1 MTMASQRIAYVDN
14 IRAFLIALVVLGH
27 CLQDT
32 GCGEENILYRIIY
45 SFHMP
50 LFMAVSAYISY
61 TARIEWRVVAKR
73 AIQLL
78 IPFAC
83 WAIIKSVLFKEI
95 GYVVEIILQPD
106 KGLWFLW
113 ALFFIIVIMKL
124 AQVLSE
130 HIRVNINIV
139 LIGIMALLYWVTL
152 GCGIKTFG
160 LPLVA
165 WQLPFYYLG
174 WILRKRQCMENDNLL
189 LPAMCFALWMMALV
203 LRNDIEP
210 YLMQCVQSGIAHKI
224 IQYGYSMV
232 EASMAICS
240 MIPLFGRFVNRS
252 NFLGNKLGRNSLAI
266 YAITS
271 SLNVIYINLY
281 TKSLSETPYSLAI
294 VVLFLVVML
303 FCVILIEVL
312 QSSNIARLLLF
323 GKPMKR

>member
-1 MTMASQRIAYVDN
+1 MASQRIAYVDN

-32 GCGEENILYRIIY
+32 GCGEENILYKIIY

-61 TARIEWRVVAKR
+61 TARLEWRVVAKR

-78 IPFAC
+78 IPFTC

-130 HIRVNINIV
+130 YLRISVNIV
-139 LIGIMALLYWVTL
+139 LIGVMALLYWVTL
-152 GCGIKTFG
+152 GCGIKSFG
-160 LPLVA
+160 LPQIT

-174 WILRKRQCMENDNLL
+174 WILRKRQCVESNNLL
-189 LPAMCFALWMMALV
+189 LSAMCFALWIMALV
-203 LRNDIEP
+203 LRNDVEP

-240 MIPLFGRFVNRS
+240 MIPLFGRFVNMP
-252 NFLGNKLGRNSLAI
+252 NFIGNKLGRNTLAI
-266 YAITS
+266 YAITL
-271 SLNVIYINLY
+271 SLNVLYINLY
-281 TKSLSETPYSLAI
+281 TKSLSRISDSLAI
-294 VVLFLVVML
+294 VVLFFVVML
-303 FCVILIEVL
+303 FCVIFIEVL
-312 QSSNIARLLLF
+312 QNSNIARLLLF
-323 GKPMKR
+323 GKPIKK